1 MKSFNM
7 LFKLEMTLLKNNV
20 LSIVK
25 NPKRIITYVIY
36 IAFMTWVILSNTKN
50 FSESSMNFDSFYSY
64 ASGGV
69 FIMLFMMG
77 YGLTTKSS
85 IYFKRSEINI
95 LFTSP
100 IDQRKILMFA
110 LLKRI
115 PVYLLTSLYTLIFLL
130 SIVINLY
137 HPTMG
142 ELIIT
147 CFGYTMVFLVLEPLG
162 FCIFAIGTKLQRTD
176 VNQRFLKVIFAVIAA
191 IAVIQVALAVRDQ
204 GLNVATVMGGLG
216 SENLN
221 WLPIIGWGKQL
232 TLTALYGI
240 TPLSY
245 VYLALMVGLYLT
257 LVLLTYFLGDDYYE
271 DVIQTS
277 EERDVIIKKARS
289 GKMQFSGFH
298 FKKKKIKA
306 KDTQKYAGAIYW
318 KRKLITMKTD
328 ISVFFSMETILC
340 LVLGAGS
347 SFLINGE
354 AQPYSAV
361 IVTGIYFYMK
371 FLFSM
376 NTALDQELK
385 MHYYYT
391 LPDTAI
397 NKMISVTKLD
407 LIKFFINIMVLV
419 VSNIIISQHISL
431 TLVILPFAATMFY
444 TMMMMSSFLMKLFF
458 STEDFNR
465 LLIMFKM
472 LQMIIVLLP
481 SIITMII
488 LGILTESIFFAL
500 LGSFIVNLIL
510 TTVILGMSDVLF
522 NRLELK

>member
-1 MKSFNM
+1 
-7 LFKLEMTLLKNNV
+7 
-20 LSIVK
+20 
-25 NPKRIITYVIY
+25 
-36 IAFMTWVILSNTKN
+36 MTWVILSNTKN

-77 YGLTTKSS
+77 FGLTKKSS
-85 IYFKRSEINI
+85 IYFKMSDINI

-100 IDQRKILMFA
+100 IDQRKILMFT

-142 ELIIT
+142 EILIT

-176 VNQRFLKVIFAVIAA
+176 VNQRFLKILFAVIAA
-191 IAVIQVALAVRDQ
+191 IAVIQVALAVKDQ

-216 SENLN
+216 SDNLN

-240 TPLSY
+240 TPMSY
-245 VYLALMVGLYLT
+245 VYLALMIGLYLT

-340 LVLGAGS
+340 LVLGIGS
-347 SFLINGE
+347 SLLINGE
-354 AQPYSAV
+354 SQPYSAV

-407 LIKFFINIMVLV
+407 LIKFFINILVLV

-465 LLIMFKM
+465 LLVMFKM
-472 LQMIIVLLP
+472 LQMIIILLP

-488 LGILTESIFFAL
+488 LGILTKSIFFAL